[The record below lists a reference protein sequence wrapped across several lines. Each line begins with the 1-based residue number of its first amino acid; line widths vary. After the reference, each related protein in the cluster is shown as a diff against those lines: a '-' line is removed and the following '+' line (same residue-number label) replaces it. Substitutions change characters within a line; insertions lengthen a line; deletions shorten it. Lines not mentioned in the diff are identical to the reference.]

1 MLLRRL
7 VLAVACLAS
16 FAIVS
21 FAGAAE
27 PVAETIVG
35 SVEIAPVWSGHRVG
49 FALLTLKDRQYAAFY
64 AADRHLTVAARRL
77 DDDRWEFAR
86 LPSEQ
91 AGPPRGPKQ
100 TSAVVGWDS
109 HNAITL
115 AADSAGHIHL
125 AGNMH
130 ANGLSYWRTEEPGEI
145 ASFRQVKAMTGRD
158 EDRCTYPV
166 FLKFPD
172 GRLVFQ
178 YRSGSSGDGDTL
190 FNVYDVESR
199 SWRRLVDGPIL
210 DGERKRNAYP
220 HPPLLGPDGRFHLSW
235 VWRDAPDAAA
245 NHDLCYAR
253 SRDLVEWE
261 GADGRPVTLPITLA
275 TPGMIVDPVPVGGG
289 ILNGTGQVGFDS
301 RHRPVLAYFKHDAE
315 GMSQAYVAR
324 WQGDGWRIV
333 QVSDWNHRFA
343 PAGRGTLPKVDIR
356 LGAVQTGAAGELRLP
371 FGHVKA
377 GSGTW
382 VLDEESLAVVRTESA
397 TRRFP
402 ASLLKAETPFPGL
415 RARFADDQGSS
426 GVPGQRFILRWE
438 ALGANRDQPRKQP
451 WPPPTPLC
459 VVEIREAEPGP
470 PP

>member
-7 VLAVACLAS
+7 VVAAACVAS
-16 FAIVS
+16 FAR
-21 FAGAAE
+21 AAE
-27 PVAETIVG
+27 PVAESIVG
-35 SVEIAPVWSGHRVG
+35 SVEIAPVWSGHPVG

-109 HNAITL
+109 HNAIVM
-115 AADSAGHIHL
+115 AADSAGHIHV

-130 ANGLSYWRTEEPGEI
+130 ANGLSYWRTEEPGAI

-158 EDRCTYPV
+158 EERCTYPV

-178 YRSGSSGDGDTL
+178 YRSGASGDGDTL

-210 DGERKRNAYP
+210 DGERTRNAYP
-220 HPPLLGPDGRFHLSW
+220 HPPVLGADGRFHLSW
-235 VWRDAPDAAA
+235 IWRDTPDAAT
-245 NHDLCYAR
+245 NHDLSYAR
-253 SRDLVEWE
+253 SRDLVAWE
-261 GADGRPVTLPITLA
+261 GADGRPVSLPITLA
-275 TPGMIVDPVPVGGG
+275 TPGMIVDPVPAGGG
-289 ILNGTGQVGFDS
+289 VLNGTGQVGFDS
-301 RHRPVLAYFKHDAE
+301 RHRPVLAYFKHDSE

-324 WQGDGWRIV
+324 WEADGWRIV
-333 QVSDWNHRFA
+333 QLSDWKHRFA
-343 PAGRGTLPKVDIR
+343 PAGRGTLPTVDIR
-356 LGAVQTGAAGELRLP
+356 LGAVQAGAAGELRLP
-371 FGHVKA
+371 FSHIA
-377 GSGTW
+377 EGSGTW
-382 VLDEESLAVVRTESA
+382 VLDEESLETVRIDPA

-402 ASLLKAETPFPGL
+402 RSLLKVESKFPGMRPRL
-415 RARFADDQGSS
+415 ADDRGAS
-426 GVPGQRFILRWE
+426 GVPGQRFVLRWE
-438 ALGANRDQPRKQP
+438 TLGPNRDQPRKQP
-451 WPPPTPLC
+451 WPPPTPLR
-459 VVEIREAEPGP
+459 VVEIRETEPSP
-470 PP
+470 RSD